1 MDLLRPDEWLGR
13 LTLPP
18 LTELSSH
25 LLTSDDVLVTCAGFE
40 DRAFE
45 FLRRAVGEGGKGF
58 CLVGIDYLP
67 EVGAN
72 RKAELEALVRGRTSS
87 ETWLTYDRQNPGDA
101 GKDVLATCPSSRRL
115 LVDVSGMSRLLMVQI
130 VGAIIRAGRASTTT
144 ILYTEAAHYPPTKEA
159 VEAAFSKAD
168 QLFGVINFIS
178 SGLFGLIAPAE
189 LSTVAM
195 YGQPIRL
202 IAFPTFNPTQFA
214 ALCSEIN
221 SSFFT
226 VVHGVPPLPEN
237 AWRAD
242 AIRRLNNID
251 SLRHPEEFRTSTLDY
266 RETVKLLVEL
276 YQRHGDRQKLVIA
289 PTGSKMQSLA
299 VGIFVGIAH
308 DVQVVYPAPRL
319 FLEPDNYTKGVR
331 ALYALNLGFLSP

>member
-13 LTLPP
+13 LTLP
-18 LTELSSH
+18 LMELSSYP
-25 LLTSDDVLVTCAGFE
+25 LTSDDVLVTCAGFE

-45 FLRRAVGEGGKGF
+45 FLRRAVGEGASGF
-58 CLVGIDYLP
+58 SLVGINYLP

-72 RKAELEALVRGRTSS
+72 RKPELEALVRGRTSS
-87 ETWLTYDRQNPGDA
+87 ETWLTYDRQTPGDA
-101 GKDVLATCPSSRRL
+101 GKDVLATCPPSHRL
-115 LVDVSGMSRLLMVQI
+115 LVDVSGMSRLLVVQI
-130 VGAIIRAGRASTTT
+130 VSAIVRAGKASTTT
-144 ILYTEAAHYPPTKEA
+144 ILYTEAAQYPPTQGA
-159 VEAAFSKAD
+159 VESAFSKAD
-168 QLFGVINFIS
+168 QLFGVIHFIS

-226 VVHGVPPLPEN
+226 VVHGVPPNPEN
-237 AWRAD
+237 AWRTD

-251 SLRHPEEFRTSTLDY
+251 ALRRSEELRTSTLDY
-266 RETVKLLVEL
+266 RETVKLLVDL
-276 YQRHGDRQKLVIA
+276 YQRHGDRQKLVVA

-299 VGIFVGIAH
+299 VGIVVGVTRDI
-308 DVQVVYPAPRL
+308 QVVYPAPRL
-319 FLEPDNYTKGVR
+319 FLEPENYTKGVR
-331 ALYALNLGFLSP
+331 ALYGLNLDFLTR